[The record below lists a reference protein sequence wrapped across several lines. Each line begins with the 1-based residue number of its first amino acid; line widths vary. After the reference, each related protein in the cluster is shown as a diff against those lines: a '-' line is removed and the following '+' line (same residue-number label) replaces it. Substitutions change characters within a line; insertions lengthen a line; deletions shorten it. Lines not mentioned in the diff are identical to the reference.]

1 MSDIPSLS
9 EKEEQGGTLQ
19 FPNVKATQ
27 LRQSIPNKKVTKL
40 NLRCLECFKHPIM

>member
-27 LRQSIPNKKVTKL
+27 LRQSIPNK
-40 NLRCLECFKHPIM
+40 NLAREDISGFALE